1 VQSAL
6 PGICQIKAQLTQAR
20 QGKVI
25 FVCGLSTTQMCGV
38 ARPELRAASQAPMVF
53 GLRPDLLPTT
63 TAAADD
69 EGTGIGPRKCVDF
82 TPLQARPRRA

>member
-1 VQSAL
+1 MV
-6 PGICQIKAQLTQAR
+6 KAQLTQAR

-69 EGTGIGPRKCVDF
+69 EGTGIGPSASISPPCKRDLDALEK
-82 TPLQARPRRA
+82 TARDIT